1 MTFYYQHNKKSG
13 KLACPFYL
21 VKRMLILKQFNIIPP
36 EKMRKPEVFLSFQGV
51 WNILYVQVHTMLVT
65 FDRNWTSV
73 QYWLRFYKRKSLR
86 RIEVQFRSKIKN
98 NVGRLSCMNIPCKIF
113 SVMNFLTI
121 HQYLAL
127 FLLISV
133 SPVLEIYFH
142 QHPCID
148 FYFNNTNDLYL
159 ISICH
164 KWILFR
170 FTELH

>member
-1 MTFYYQHNKKSG
+1 
-13 KLACPFYL
+13 
-21 VKRMLILKQFNIIPP
+21 MLILKQFNIIPP
-36 EKMRKPEVFLSFQGV
+36 EKIRKPEVFLSFQGV
-51 WNILYVQVHTMLVT
+51 WNILYVQVHTMFVT

-73 QYWLRFYKRKSLR
+73 QYWLRFYKRKSFFSYWTK

-98 NVGRLSCMNIPCKIF
+98 NVGRLSCMNITCKIF

-133 SPVLEIYFH
+133 NPVLEIYLH
-142 QHPCID
+142 QNPCIA
-148 FYFNNTNDLYL
+148 FYFNNTNNLYL

-164 KWILFR
+164 KWIQIL

>member
-36 EKMRKPEVFLSFQGV
+36 QKIRKPEVFLSFQGV
-51 WNILYVQVHTMLVT
+51 WNILYVQVHTMFVT

-113 SVMNFLTI
+113 LSWIFSPSTST
-121 HQYLAL
+121 
-127 FLLISV
+127 LLCSYW
-133 SPVLEIYFH
+133 SP
-142 QHPCID
+142 
-148 FYFNNTNDLYL
+148 
-159 ISICH
+159 
-164 KWILFR
+164 
-170 FTELH
+170 